1 MCINS
6 LYLAITDRQTVA
18 RVADDGWRFLCTKHW
33 LRPRLRLVGS
43 EVPHADVIIT
53 TCGEEVDVVMD
64 TVRAACDLDYP
75 ADRYRILVADDAAN
89 PDLEMQIA
97 AMATRTPVT
106 LLYYARSTKGGMKAG
121 NMNSALNYLHS
132 LDGAEYCTFCDV
144 DMIFEPEFLRATL
157 ALLVSDDQV
166 GVAVVPQ
173 VGSRCSDTL

>member
-1 MCINS
+1 M
-6 LYLAITDRQTVA
+6 
-18 RVADDGWRFLCTKHW
+18 ADDGWRFLCTNPR
-33 LRPRLRLVGS
+33 LRSRLRLVGS
-43 EVPHADVIIT
+43 QVPHADVIIT
-53 TCGEEVDVVMD
+53 TCGEEIDVVMD

-106 LLYYARSTKGGMKAG
+106 LLYYARPTKGGMKAG

-132 LDGAEYCTFCDV
+132 LGGAEYCTFCDV

-157 ALLVSDDQV
+157 ALLVNDDQV

-173 VGSRCSDTL
+173 VRRSRYPDNL